1 MNEDE
6 KVFLRYLMFTVPHA
20 TVLAG
25 GALLGVLLVLKV
37 RPEMAAGGI
46 FSLVYGTVLA
56 ILAAVV
62 RDHFSKSSLYKIFL
76 SIALFLV
83 GGGVL
88 ILLNMR

>member
-25 GALLGVLLVLKV
+25 ALLGVLLVLKV
-37 RPEMAAGGI
+37 RPEMAAGI

>member
-1 MNEDE
+1 MDEEE

-37 RPEMAAGGI
+37 RPEVAAGI
-46 FSLVYGTVLA
+46 FSLVYGTILM

-62 RDHFSKSSLYKIFL
+62 KDHFSKSLLYKIFL
-76 SIALFLV
+76 SITLFLV

-88 ILLNMR
+88 ILLNVR

>member
-1 MNEDE
+1 MDEEE

-25 GALLGVLLVLKV
+25 ALLGVLLVLKV
-37 RPEMAAGGI
+37 RPEVAAGI
-46 FSLVYGTVLA
+46 FSLVYGTILM

-62 RDHFSKSSLYKIFL
+62 KDHFSKSPLYKIFL
-76 SIALFLV
+76 SITLFLV

-88 ILLNMR
+88 ILLNVR